1 MKKTIMSLITANENV
16 DKFYLSN
23 KILIDQLLKKFTNIY
38 ILNLYNLKIF
48 TKKESIKCNTN
59 LPKEIKIINFKN
71 SDELKKFSTQYKI
84 ISISFIGKNLTDFKI
99 QYFLKKINIKLIMIM
114 YFSQIGNKMTIDVS
128 IKNAVVARKHY
139 FNKGF
144 YHLFRILTIL
154 NIFPKIDLLFE
165 SNLEIINFIKNSRSK
180 KIEKYLPFLK
190 ISYFKEVLPVNSIY
204 FDSINILKQKKM
216 PENKHIVYID
226 THFDHADRTS
236 REGEVNQINQE
247 IFYNYLK
254 IFLQKISKIYQ
265 KPIIIAK
272 HPANK
277 SNNKFYDFFEIS
289 KIPTNEAIFDSELT
303 VFTVSS
309 AILNAVF
316 LKKKIINIS
325 SMLLGGYLQNMN
337 RQYVKSLG
345 LVSFDI
351 DKDISLE
358 KKLLDSELKKSVENY
373 DQYINNKLIL
383 DGNNSPSKKISD
395 IINERFF

>member
-1 MKKTIMSLITANENV
+1 MSLITADENV

-48 TKKESIKCNTN
+48 TKKESIKCNAN

-216 PENKHIVYID
+216 PENIHIVYID

-254 IFLQKISKIYQ
+254 IFLQKISKIYK

>member
-1 MKKTIMSLITANENV
+1 MSLIAADENV
-16 DKFYLSN
+16 NKFYLSN

>member
-1 MKKTIMSLITANENV
+1 MSLITANENV